1 MRAIAVLL
9 VIFAAAI
16 LAAGCSTLTPP
27 PATTVPTT
35 AMLPSVP
42 DLVPQPTSVV
52 PPYYNVSVQVLKN
65 TVSIDPYIVVTFN
78 GGQGLGF
85 ATLMQATVIR
95 SDGTKESKSAIKP
108 AINTELILDGTTRTD
123 RVIVNVSFVD
133 GSTYTV
139 RDVLVPFQNINPTAA
154 GT

>member
-1 MRAIAVLL
+1 MRAIAVLT
-9 VIFAAAI
+9 VIFVAV
-16 LAAGCSTLTPP
+16 LLVAGCSTLTPTP
-27 PATTVPTT
+27 VTTVPTT
-35 AMLPSVP
+35 ATPSIP

-52 PPYYNVSVQVLKN
+52 PPYYNVSVQILKN

-95 SDGTKESKSAIKP
+95 SDGSKESKSAIKP
-108 AINTELILDGTTRTD
+108 AINTEIILNGTTRTD
-123 RVIVNVSFVD
+123 RVIVNVSYVD

-154 GT
+154 Y

>member
-1 MRAIAVLL
+1 MRAIAVLT
-9 VIFAAAI
+9 VIFVAV
-16 LAAGCSTLTPP
+16 LLVAGCSTLTPTP
-27 PATTVPTT
+27 VTTVPTT
-35 AMLPSVP
+35 ATPSIP

-52 PPYYNVSVQVLKN
+52 PPYYNVSVQILKN

-95 SDGTKESKSAIKP
+95 ADGTKESKSAIKP
-108 AINTELILDGTTRTD
+108 AINTELILNGTTRTD
-123 RVIVNVSFVD
+123 RVIVNVSYVD

-154 GT
+154 Y

>member
-1 MRAIAVLL
+1 M
-9 VIFAAAI
+9 
-16 LAAGCSTLTPP
+16 
-27 PATTVPTT
+27 
-35 AMLPSVP
+35 PSVP

-52 PPYYNVSVQVLKN
+52 PPYYNVSVQILKN

-95 SDGTKESKSAIKP
+95 SDGSMESKSARNP

-123 RVIVNVSFVD
+123 RVIVNVSYVD

-139 RDVLVPFQNINPTAA
+139 RDLLVPFQNINPIAPGA
-154 GT
+154 

>member
-1 MRAIAVLL
+1 MRAIAVLP
-9 VIFAAAI
+9 VIFVAA
-16 LAAGCSTLTPP
+16 LLVAGCSTLTPP
-27 PATTVPTT
+27 PATAVPTT
-35 AMLPSVP
+35 AMPSVP

-95 SDGTKESKSAIKP
+95 SDGTKESKSAIRP
-108 AINTELILDGTTRTD
+108 AINTEIILDGTTRTD

-154 GT
+154 Y

>member
-1 MRAIAVLL
+1 MRAIAVLP
-9 VIFAAAI
+9 VIFVAA
-16 LAAGCSTLTPP
+16 LLVAGCSTLTPP

-35 AMLPSVP
+35 AMPSVP
-42 DLVPQPTSVV
+42 DLVPRPTSVV

-108 AINTELILDGTTRTD
+108 AINTEIILDGTTRTD

-154 GT
+154 Y

>member
-1 MRAIAVLL
+1 MKPIAVLP
-9 VIFAAAI
+9 VILIAAL

-27 PATTVPTT
+27 PVETVPAT
-35 AMLPSVP
+35 ATPSGP

-52 PPYYNVSVQVLKN
+52 PPYYTVSVQVLKN

-108 AINTELILDGTTRTD
+108 AINTELILNGTTRTD
-123 RVIVNVSFVD
+123 RVIVNVSYVD

-154 GT
+154 I

>member
-1 MRAIAVLL
+1 MRAIAVLP
-9 VIFAAAI
+9 VIFLAA
-16 LAAGCSTLTPP
+16 LLVVAGCSTLTPP
-27 PATTVPTT
+27 PETTVPTT
-35 AMLPSVP
+35 ATPSVP

-52 PPYYNVSVQVLKN
+52 PPYYSVSVQVLKN

-108 AINTELILDGTTRTD
+108 AINTEIILDGTTRTD

-139 RDVLVPFQNINPTAA
+139 RDVLVPFQNINPTSAY
-154 GT
+154 